1 MPSGVVRQ
9 KQEVLTT
16 GGFGG
21 NGGNGGNGGTG
32 RGPQGEVLLGG
43 PGGPGARGGQPQGPR
58 GGAGGGGG
66 VGGAGGGTMEARGNR
81 GVVDGPRVWKNRVQY
96 PAGLNEENCPNYPY
110 CIYSPSP

>member
-43 PGGPGARGGQPQGPR
+43 PGGPGLATPLSSYS
-58 GGAGGGGG
+58 
-66 VGGAGGGTMEARGNR
+66 V
-81 GVVDGPRVWKNRVQY
+81 Y
-96 PAGLNEENCPNYPY
+96 PV
-110 CIYSPSP
+110 PSIMFASAVL

>member
-43 PGGPGARGGQPQGPR
+43 PG
-58 GGAGGGGG
+58 
-66 VGGAGGGTMEARGNR
+66 VGRI
-81 GVVDGPRVWKNRVQY
+81 DFDFFLKIIKQK
-96 PAGLNEENCPNYPY
+96 
-110 CIYSPSP
+110 